1 MSDVDPDH
9 LDRSVRRTRER
20 RERAKEEGERTLAQN
35 LAWMGT
41 LGWLVVVPTVA
52 GMLLGHWLDHRFHT
66 GVMFALA
73 LCVIGVVMGCAL
85 AWRKVQRP

>member
-1 MSDVDPDH
+1 MSDTDPND

-20 RERAKEEGERTLAQN
+20 RERAQQEGERSIAQN
-35 LAWMGT
+35 LAWMGM

-52 GMLLGHWLDHRFHT
+52 GMLLGHWLDHRFGT

-73 LCVIGVVMGCAL
+73 LCIIGVVTGCML
-85 AWRKVQRP
+85 AWRKVQQR